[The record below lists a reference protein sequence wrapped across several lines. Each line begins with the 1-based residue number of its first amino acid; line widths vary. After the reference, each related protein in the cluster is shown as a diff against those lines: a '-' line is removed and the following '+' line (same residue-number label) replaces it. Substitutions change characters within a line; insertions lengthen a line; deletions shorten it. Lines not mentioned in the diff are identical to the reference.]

1 MRIAFRADASTD
13 IGTGHVMRC
22 LTLARALAARGHS
35 CRFICRDL
43 PGHMADR
50 IGAEFSVTL
59 LPAPVP
65 GRALPDAPDHAAW
78 AGVPAPQDAMETR
91 AAAADADVLVVDHY
105 AFDARWEIAARRFGT
120 RLVAIDDLA
129 DRAHACDLLVD
140 PNLGRFPRDYDALMP
155 EGAERLMGTRYA
167 LLRAEFAA
175 ARDQA
180 LARRRGALGEILI
193 AMGGVD
199 RDDATGAVLRALAAA
214 DRPDRLRVTV
224 VMGAAAP
231 HLAAVTA
238 LAATMPFACELLS
251 GVSDM
256 AALMARAD
264 LAIGAAGGTA
274 WERCALGLPTLM
286 LVLADNQIDGTA
298 ALDRAGAGI
307 ALGRADDAGMPG
319 RLAAALDQL
328 SDPANLAAMSA
339 RAATICD
346 ARGAERVVSAIEH
359 PMRLRLATRSDAQTI
374 WRWRQSLPSD
384 HFRAG
389 QNPPLARHLDWF
401 TAALTDPGRHLLIA
415 ETGRRRLAHLRLDVQ
430 GDVATV
436 SILLRPGMR
445 GRGYGRRALAFLG
458 PFARRHGIAR
468 LEAEVALGNTA
479 SLRLFRGAGYDQI
492 STADGFA
499 RFERRL

>member
-1 MRIAFRADASTD
+1 MKIAFRADASTD

-22 LTLARALAARGHS
+22 LTLARALSARGHD
-35 CRFICRDL
+35 CRFLCRDL

-50 IGAEFSVTL
+50 IGAEFPVTL

-65 GRALPDAPDHAAW
+65 GLALPDAPDHAAW
-78 AGVPAPQDAMETR
+78 AGVPATQDAAETR

-140 PNLGRFPRDYDALMP
+140 PNFGRFPRDYDALMP
-155 EGAERLMGTRYA
+155 EGAERLMGTTYA
-167 LLRAEFAA
+167 LLRPEFAA
-175 ARDQA
+175 ARDAA
-180 LARRRGALGEILI
+180 LARRGGPLREILI

-199 RDDATGAVLRALAAA
+199 RDDATGTVLRALAGIA
-214 DRPDRLRVTV
+214 RPTGLRVTV

-231 HLAAVTA
+231 HLGTVTA
-238 LAATMPFACELLS
+238 LAATLPFDCEVLS

-256 AALMARAD
+256 AGLMARAD

-286 LVLADNQIDGTA
+286 VVLADNQIDGTA
-298 ALDRAGAGI
+298 ALDRAGAGL

-346 ARGAERVVSAIEH
+346 GKGAERVVSAIEH
-359 PMRLRLATRSDAQTI
+359 PMRLRPAILADAETI
-374 WRWRQSLPSD
+374 WRWRETLPPD

-389 QNPPLARHLDWF
+389 PNPALPDHLDWF
-401 TAALTDPGRHLLIA
+401 ARALQDPARHMLIA
-415 ETGRRRLAHLRLDVQ
+415 QSEKRVAFLRLDVD
-430 GDVATV
+430 GTSARV
-436 SILLRPGMR
+436 SILLRPGLR
-445 GRGYGRRALAFLG
+445 GKGFGRRALAFLG
-458 PFARRHGIAR
+458 PFARRHGISHLSAD
-468 LEAEVALGNTA
+468 VALTNTA
-479 SLRLFRGAGYDQI
+479 SLRLFRWAGYRQ
-492 STADGFA
+492 SQGPDGFA
-499 RFERRL
+499 RFDRAL